1 MTTNRIKYPRTFH
14 LPFSPGVTSDD
25 KKLKSTKHLQG
36 KQVVITEK
44 FDGEN
49 STLLR
54 DGFHARSIDSGYHP
68 SRAWLGRFHG
78 QIAHDIPEGWRICGE
93 NLFAKHSL
101 GYENLPS
108 FFLGFSVWDES
119 NQALSWDDT
128 LEVFEVLGIAPVK
141 ELFRGP
147 YDEEQVQALAKSI
160 DTEKQEGFVVRV
172 ADRFSY
178 EDFSLSVAKWV
189 RPAHVSTSDHWMYQA
204 IVQNKMLD

>member
-1 MTTNRIKYPRTFH
+1 MTNRIKYPRTFH

-25 KKLKSTKHLQG
+25 KKLKDVRHLQG

-49 STLLR
+49 STLLK
-54 DGFHARSIDSGYHP
+54 DGFHARSIDSGHHP

-78 QIAHDIPEGWRICGE
+78 QIAHEIPEGWRICGE

-108 FFLGFSVWDES
+108 FFLGFSVWDET
-119 NQALSWDDT
+119 NYALSWDDT
-128 LEVFEVLGIAPVK
+128 LEMFELLGVTPVR
-141 ELFRGP
+141 ELFRGAF
-147 YDEEQVQALAKSI
+147 DETEVQALARSI
-160 DTEKQEGFVVRV
+160 DTEKQEGFVVRL

-178 EDFSLSVAKWV
+178 EDFRLSVAKWV
-189 RPAHVSTSDHWMYQA
+189 RPAHVTTSDHWMHQA
-204 IVQNKMLD
+204 IVPNKLQD